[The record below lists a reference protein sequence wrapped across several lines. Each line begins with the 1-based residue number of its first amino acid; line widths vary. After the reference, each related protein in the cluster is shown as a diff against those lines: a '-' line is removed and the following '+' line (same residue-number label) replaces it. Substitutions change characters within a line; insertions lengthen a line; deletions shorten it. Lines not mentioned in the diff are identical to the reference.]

1 MLDMCQTMKAQGI
14 IIYTMTFGPSPD
26 AGTRTLFETCATEP
40 DMYFNAPSATEL
52 QQAFVQIADELSALR
67 IAE

>member
-1 MLDMCQTMKAQGI
+1 
-14 IIYTMTFGPSPD
+14 MTFGPAPD
-26 AGTRTLFETCATEP
+26 AGTRQLFTDCATEP
-40 DMYFNAPSATEL
+40 YMYFNAPSATEL